1 MILALTYFS
10 KKVKSETIFLIQ
22 GILESPHLPPPSPFL
37 HARSHLPRRA
47 RLLGQH
53 LNKHRDLG
61 RKLVRQNEFN
71 LLQTARGNAEC

>member
-10 KKVKSETIFLIQ
+10 KKVKSGNIFLIE

-37 HARSHLPRRA
+37 HARSHLPHRA
-47 RLLGQH
+47 CLLRQH
-53 LNKHRDLG
+53 LKNHRNLG
-61 RKLVRQNEFN
+61 RKLVRQNECN